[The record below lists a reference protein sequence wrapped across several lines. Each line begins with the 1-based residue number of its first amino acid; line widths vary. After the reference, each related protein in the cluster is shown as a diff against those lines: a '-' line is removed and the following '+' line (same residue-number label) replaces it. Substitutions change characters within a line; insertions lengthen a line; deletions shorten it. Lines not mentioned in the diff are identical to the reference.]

1 MQKLYTDLYRKII
14 LEHQLLRPKH
24 INNNTTEDVIK
35 KLTYVQIDALNI
47 VNRAHHHTL
56 WNRVDDYD
64 LNSLNT
70 LIEEKKIFEYWSHAA
85 SYLPMDDYK
94 YALVQMNALKHGKNP
109 YVKDADAKDVSY
121 VLDRI
126 KNEGALKA
134 RDFKSTSKDKGSWWN
149 WKPYK
154 NALEKLFMEG
164 DLMASRRDG
173 MEKVYDLKSRV
184 LADGVDTTE
193 ATLNEYASHLI
204 DSTLKS
210 HGVATLEQIIHLRGK
225 SHVKKE
231 VQDILKEKVHNG
243 SIEKHI
249 LNEKHAL
256 FGLKGSLDEVP
267 KGTQDYLKILSPFDN
282 AVIHRSKL
290 EDIFNFDY
298 KIECYTPKEKR
309 VYGYF
314 CLPTLFNDAFVARVD
329 CKAHRKEGILEVI
342 HLHFEEV
349 IVDID
354 VFALLFS
361 QEIKKYALFHGCHK
375 IVLKDVSPRK
385 YFKYIER
392 NLG

>member
-1 MQKLYTDLYRKII
+1 MDKELYRKII
-14 LEHQLLRPKH
+14 LEHQLLRPKG
-24 INNNTTEDVIK
+24 INKNTTQNVIQ
-35 KLTYVQIDALNI
+35 KLTYVQIDSLNI

-56 WNRVDDYD
+56 WNRVDAYNPD
-64 LNSLNT
+64 SLNT
-70 LIEEKKIFEYWSHAA
+70 LVKEKKIFEYWSHAA

-94 YALVQMNALKHGKNP
+94 YALVQMSALKHGKNP

-121 VLDRI
+121 VLDKI

-134 RDFKSTSKDKGSWWN
+134 RDFKSTSKDEGSWWN

-184 LADGVDTTE
+184 LADSVDTTE
-193 ATLNEYASHLI
+193 ATLHEYASYLI

-210 HGVATLEQIIHLRGK
+210 HGVATLEQIVHLRGK
-225 SHVKKE
+225 AHVKKKL
-231 VQDILKEKVHNG
+231 QNILKEKVHNG
-243 SIEKHI
+243 SMEKHI

-256 FGLKGSLDEVP
+256 FCLKGTLDVVP
-267 KGTQDYLKILSPFDN
+267 VDTQDYLKILSPFDN
-282 AVIHRSKL
+282 AVIHRAKL
-290 EDIFNFDY
+290 KDVFAFDY

-314 CLPTLFNDAFVARVD
+314 CLPILFNDAFVARVD

-342 HLHFEEV
+342 HLHFQEV
-349 IVDID
+349 IVDMD

-361 QEIKKYALFHGCHK
+361 KEIKRYALFNGCHK

-385 YFKYIER
+385 YFKSIER